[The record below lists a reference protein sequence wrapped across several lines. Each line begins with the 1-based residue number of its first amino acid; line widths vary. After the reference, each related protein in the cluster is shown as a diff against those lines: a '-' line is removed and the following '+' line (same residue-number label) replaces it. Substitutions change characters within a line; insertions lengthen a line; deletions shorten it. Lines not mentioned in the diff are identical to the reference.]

1 MPAAL
6 LGDLV
11 MLAAHPLAFVFGLV
25 AGNRPE
31 LAGLHTVIGDA
42 VLVAHVDVTL
52 RFDGAAVQPVGMPG
66 ELRVIA
72 SASYGP
78 SPSSSSR
85 RSFSGWW

>member
-1 MPAAL
+1 
-6 LGDLV
+6 
-11 MLAAHPLAFVFGLV
+11 VFGLV

-52 RFDGAAVQPVGMPG
+52 QFDGAAVQPVGMPG